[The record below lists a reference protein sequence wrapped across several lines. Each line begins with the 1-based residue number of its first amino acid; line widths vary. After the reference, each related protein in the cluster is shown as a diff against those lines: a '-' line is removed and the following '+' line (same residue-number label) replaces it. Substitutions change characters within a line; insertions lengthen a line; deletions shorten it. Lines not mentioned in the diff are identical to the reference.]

1 MESPQ
6 TRFRFNKRHIDGL
19 PLPARRIRYR
29 DDGVDGLIL
38 ELAPSGTKT
47 FRVYKKIKGQT
58 SPVTVTLGK
67 YPAMSIENARKQA
80 LDALNAITSGQNPN
94 ENERTKKLAR
104 MTLLEVYEDY
114 IRVKSFS
121 DSTLYSYKR
130 NIKSYLKA
138 YNNRA
143 LIKFTEE
150 DVKKEHRRISALS
163 PAQADATMRVLR
175 ALFNFAK
182 YEYRGPENI
191 FLFEHNPVHIL
202 SHQKL
207 WNKVERR
214 NTRLTKGQLPDWFNA
229 VETIREE
236 GDIFAKSVCDMVEM
250 ALLTGLRKNELL
262 SLTWDRVNLEEST
275 FFISTTKNGDRLEL
289 PISRHLHGL
298 LSRRNLNKDTSP
310 FVFNAPN
317 KYGQIKEPK
326 KVLIKIRELSGC
338 DINLHDLRRTFT
350 TTAEALNLGTY
361 TIKRM
366 LNHRTRRD
374 DVTAGYTI
382 LTPEELREP
391 AQKIEDRLLVQAG
404 IKDPDESLDKKL
416 ALLIEHLSDEQKMK
430 LVTSLTENLAEE
442 TKTSE

>member
-1 MESPQ
+1 LENNQ
-6 TRFRFNKRHIDGL
+6 TRFRFNKRLIDAL
-19 PLPARRIRYR
+19 PNPNKRTRYR
-29 DDGVDGLIL
+29 DDAVDGLVL
-38 ELAPSGTKT
+38 EMAPSGTRT
-47 FRVYKKIKGQT
+47 FRVYKKIKGQS
-58 SPVTVTLGK
+58 SPITVTLGK

-80 LDALNAITSGQNPN
+80 LEALNVITSGQNPN

-104 MTLLEVYEDY
+104 ITLLEVYEDY
-114 IRVKSFS
+114 IRIKAFS

-138 YNNRA
+138 YNNRP

-150 DVKKEHRRISALS
+150 DVKREHRRITALS

-214 NTRLTKGQLPDWFNA
+214 NTRLTIGQLPDWFNA
-229 VETIREE
+229 LDAIRNE
-236 GDIFAKSVCDMVEM
+236 GDLFAQSVCDMVEM
-250 ALLTGLRKNELL
+250 ALLTGLRKTELL
-262 SLTWDRVNLEEST
+262 SLTWDRVNLIEGT
-275 FFISTTKNGDRLEL
+275 FFISTTKNGDPLEL
-289 PISRHLHGL
+289 PISLHLNRL
-298 LSRRNLNKDTSP
+298 LTRREKNRDSSS

-317 KYGQIKEPK
+317 RYGQIKEPK
-326 KVLIKIRELSGC
+326 KVLIKIREKSGC

-350 TTAEALNLGTY
+350 TTAESLNLGTY

-374 DVTAGYTI
+374 DVTAGYTV

-391 AQKIEDRLLVQAG
+391 AQKIENRLLIQAG
-404 IKDPDESLDKKL
+404 IKDPDAPLDKSL
-416 ALLIEHLSDEQKMK
+416 ALLIERLSDEQKK
-430 LVTSLTENLAEE
+430 TLITSLTEQLAEE
-442 TKTSE
+442 IQTSE